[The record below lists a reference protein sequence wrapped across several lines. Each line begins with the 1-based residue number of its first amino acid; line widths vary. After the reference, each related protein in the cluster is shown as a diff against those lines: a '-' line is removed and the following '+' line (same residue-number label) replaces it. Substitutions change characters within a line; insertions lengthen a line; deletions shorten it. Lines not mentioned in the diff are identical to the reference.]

1 MGVLTPIEH
10 ARRGLCMAA
19 LAVFPAA
26 TAQPAD
32 TASLDADVAAL
43 VRAEHLPGLAMAVV
57 ENGQVVYRHAEG
69 KRGDG
74 GRFDEDTLF

>member
-1 MGVLTPIEH
+1 MHPLLIL
-10 ARRGLCMAA
+10 AAA
-19 LAVFPAA
+19 LAAPSASAV
-26 TAQPAD
+26 D
-32 TASLDADVAAL
+32 TASIDADVAAV

-69 KRGDG
+69 ARGDG